1 MYSSLLKSFFSLP
14 LSFREIYFLV
24 SWKIPRSLVS
34 SIIAHIYK
42 HIQKSCILQKL
53 SCLKLLSFKPL
64 WCHFLFIHLL
74 FLQWGQEERRTDNM
88 EWFRSQGFSESI
100 SHVWSYLGS
109 SHFPYQQ
116 GGWFNSSISNKSSGN
131 RSNLPQFLSH
141 LSPRSQ
147 ADLWASPKML
157 RC

>member
-14 LSFREIYFLV
+14 LSF
-24 SWKIPRSLVS
+24 PRSLLSGILKNTAVI
-34 SIIAHIYK
+34 SIIHHSAH
-42 HIQKSCILQKL
+42 LQTQTETMHL
-53 SCLKLLSFKPL
+53 TETELFEVTLFQTSLMSFSLYPSP
-64 WCHFLFIHLL
+64 F

-88 EWFRSQGFSESI
+88 EWFRGQGFSESI

-116 GGWFNSSISNKSSGN
+116 GGWFTSSSNNKSSGN

-147 ADLWASPKML
+147 ADLRASPL
-157 RC
+157 E